1 VQRDSEG
8 GGGEMTTERND
19 RGTDEGVR
27 IDIPFFTF
35 RLGGSA
41 WDGRAVAD
49 DSAYSRAR
57 RRVRARLGLYRHAA
71 TYLAVVASIVFL
83 DLVTDGEMSSLV
95 QWFAAIWG
103 ALLIWHAF
111 NVFVFPAVWSQ
122 ETEERM
128 IQEELRRQRGET
140 NAPTE
145 VQ

>member
-1 VQRDSEG
+1 MKA
-8 GGGEMTTERND
+8 GGEMTTDSND
-19 RGTDEGVR
+19 RNTREGVR

-41 WDGRAVAD
+41 WEARGFDD
-49 DSAYSRAR
+49 DSAYGKAR

-71 TYLAVVASIVFL
+71 TYFAVIVAIVFL
-83 DLVTDGEMSSLV
+83 DLVTDGELSSLV
-95 QWFAAIWG
+95 LWFAAIWG
-103 ALLIWHAF
+103 AFLIWHAF

-128 IQEELRRQRGET
+128 IEEELRRQRGDT
-140 NAPTE
+140 NATE